1 MKFFKKTKQNL
12 ENTFDEKHLKQDV
25 ESGKLERGSF
35 IWGIRAATIG
45 LKETV
50 REIVGRT
57 VTVANSERDKLSG
70 SEKPQNVETTKEVEK
85 TTKTDLDEEMREFE
99 EWKEFRAY
107 KRKQEESK

>member
-70 SEKPQNVETTKEVEK
+70 SEKPQNVAATKVVEK
-85 TTKTDLDEEMREFE
+85 PTKTDLDEEMREFE

-107 KRKQEESK
+107 KRKKEESK